1 MACLKFLAL
10 ATTLLLAAA
19 AIIVRADFQEDQYK
33 LHKLLEKALLTERNI
48 YTLQQ
53 AFYPRDRF
61 TVSEVHFNVTVQV
74 RDIKEEDKYFFQF
87 YNECDC
93 YKQYFQI
100 RVMTN
105 SMSLQTYIEGFMPY
119 LQQFSENSFRYL
131 LSLLSKSQSFYYNY
145 YPTKLLLN
153 LTENPYE
160 IDYNIKIS
168 LLALLTRVSY
178 TLNMT

>member
-1 MACLKFLAL
+1 MGCLKFFAL

-19 AIIVRADFQEDQYK
+19 VIIARADYQEVEYK
-33 LHKLLEKALLTERNI
+33 FHKLLEKALLTERNI

-53 AFYPRDRF
+53 AFYPSYKF

-74 RDIKEEDKYFFQF
+74 RDIKEEDKYFFLF
-87 YNECDC
+87 DNECDC
-93 YKQYFQI
+93 YKQHYTI

-119 LQQFSENSFRYL
+119 LRQFSDHSFYSL
-131 LSLLSKSQSFYYNY
+131 LSLLSKSQSADYNY
-145 YPTKLLLN
+145 YPTKILLN
-153 LTENPYE
+153 LTANPYE
-160 IDYNIKIS
+160 IYYNIENS
-168 LLALLTRVSY
+168 LLVLFTRVSY